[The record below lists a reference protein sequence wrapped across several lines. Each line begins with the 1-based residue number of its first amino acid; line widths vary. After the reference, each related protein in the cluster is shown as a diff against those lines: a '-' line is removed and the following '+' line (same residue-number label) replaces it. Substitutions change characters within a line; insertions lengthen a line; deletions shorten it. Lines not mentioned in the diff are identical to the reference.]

1 MEGREEL
8 RDDEQVSLFSFVK
21 TTVMDSRQDAPSLF
35 SSTNNQ
41 DIFFLN
47 IVQVE
52 VKKEAWLTGASSDLW
67 TPI

>member
-1 MEGREEL
+1 MDGREGGREEL
-8 RDDEQVSLFSFVK
+8 RDDVSLFSFVK

-52 VKKEAWLTGASSDLW
+52 VKKEA
-67 TPI
+67 

>member
-1 MEGREEL
+1 MDGWKGGREEL
-8 RDDEQVSLFSFVK
+8 RDDVSLFSFVK

-52 VKKEAWLTGASSDLW
+52 VKKEA
-67 TPI
+67 

>member
-1 MEGREEL
+1 MDGWEGGREEL
-8 RDDEQVSLFSFVK
+8 RDDVSLFSFVK
-21 TTVMDSRQDAPSLF
+21 TTVMDSRQDAPSLL

-52 VKKEAWLTGASSDLW
+52 VKKEA
-67 TPI
+67 